1 MPIVE
6 QSAVIRAPAHIVMD
20 ALNDVKNIPNWAT
33 VTGTVTNVQG
43 NGPGMTYEWH
53 YKFNNLS
60 FSGSSE
66 VLEHTGT
73 TLVTRTYG
81 DVDSLWTITLT
92 DIGASG
98 TAMSVVVEYTPPN
111 TFIELLTDF
120 LLEQLGDPAVA
131 QENMLRFKEM
141 VETRAKLLEK
151 QAVAQA

>member
-6 QSAVIRAPAHIVMD
+6 QSAVIRAPVHRVMD
-20 ALNDVKNIPNWAT
+20 ALNDVKKIPSWAT
-33 VTGTVTNVQG
+33 VSGTVTNVRG

-53 YKFNNLS
+53 YKFNNLT
-60 FSGSSE
+60 FDGYSE
-66 VLEHTGT
+66 VLEQTNT
-73 TLVTRTYG
+73 TLITRTTG
-81 DVDSLWTITLT
+81 DVDSIWTITLT

-111 TFIELLTDF
+111 TFIELLADI

-141 VETRAKLLEK
+141 VETRAKLTEK
-151 QAVAQA
+151 QVIARA

>member
-6 QSAVIRAPAHIVMD
+6 QSAVIRAPVHIVME

-33 VTGTVTNVQG
+33 VSGTVTNVQG

-53 YKFNNLS
+53 YKFNNLG
-60 FSGSSE
+60 FSGFST
-66 VLEHTGT
+66 VLEQTST
-73 TLVTRTYG
+73 TLVTRTTG
-81 DVDSLWTITLT
+81 DVDSIWTITLT

-98 TAMSVVVEYTPPN
+98 TAMSAVVEYTPPN
-111 TFIELLTDF
+111 TFIELLTDI

-141 VETRAKLLEK
+141 VESRAKLVAN
-151 QAVAQA
+151 QAVARA